1 MNISTTSEQFGH
13 DAVSVTL
20 QWIPAS
26 FNSLYSYNVI
36 VDPQVQ
42 LQFNGST
49 RVQLTLSYNTLYNV
63 SVVATHLCG
72 QNTNNMITF
81 VELYYICKLPHNP

>member
-1 MNISTTSEQFGH
+1 MNISTTSEQFGR

-20 QWIPAS
+20 QWIPK
-26 FNSLYSYNVI
+26 SLYSYNVI
-36 VDPQVQ
+36 VNPQVQ

-49 RVQLTLSYNTLYNV
+49 RVQLILSYNTLYNV

-72 QNTNNMITF
+72 QNAVNMINF